1 MLIVEDRMSE
11 VHLQNH
17 SRRTVNLCVHRAF
30 KSPPF
35 GSNHHPETH
44 THTAASESQPIPQR
58 THDNGRGVS
67 DSAFWALL
75 FQMTQTTPSHQQRT
89 SDTRR

>member
-30 KSPPF
+30 NHPHLAATTTLKHTLTLQPQSLSP
-35 GSNHHPETH
+35 SL
-44 THTAASESQPIPQR
+44 
-58 THDNGRGVS
+58 RGFMTMGGVCLT
-67 DSAFWALL
+67 LL
-75 FQMTQTTPSHQQRT
+75 FGLLCFK
-89 SDTRR
+89 